1 MSISELFSYFA
12 YAPVARGFL
21 ALTAAGVSFPLIGV
35 FVLRLNLVPLR
46 FALMHGA
53 LLGGAAALASGIDP
67 LAAGIAVDLA
77 LVFVISPLSRRSGLR
92 ESHVSTL
99 FMVLTVGLAF
109 AVVYKA
115 DVPAQDAFSI
125 FWGSLYALTRL
136 DLALV
141 ASFSVLIAGFVA
153 VQFRRITAVL
163 YSREIAFTSGVPER
177 ALTNAIMALTGVTVA
192 FGMKLIGAL
201 LLDSILLLPAIA
213 ATFFARSV
221 KGLFV
226 IASAAG
232 LVSAAIGFF
241 VSLAFDLPASS
252 AVTVVSALLLC
263 AGILLRRLHSH
274 ER

>member
-1 MSISELFSYFA
+1 MSFPELFSYLA
-12 YAPVARGFL
+12 YAPVLRGFL
-21 ALTAAGVSFPLIGV
+21 ALATAGAAFPLIGV

-53 LLGGAAALASGIDP
+53 LLGGAAALAAGIDP
-67 LAAGIAVDLA
+67 LAAGIAVDLL
-77 LVFVISPLSRRSGLR
+77 LVFVIAPFSRRTGLR

-99 FMVLTVGLAF
+99 FMVFTVGLAF

-115 DVPAQDAFSI
+115 DVPAQEAFSI
-125 FWGSLYALTRL
+125 FWGTLYALTRL
-136 DLALV
+136 DLVLV
-141 ASFSVLIAGFVA
+141 VLFSVIIAVFIA

-192 FGMKLIGAL
+192 FAMRLIGAL
-201 LLDSILLLPAIA
+201 LLDAILLLPAIA

-232 LVSAAIGFF
+232 LVSAVIGFL

-252 AVTVVSALLLC
+252 AVTITSALLLG
-263 AGILLRRLHSH
+263 AGILIRRVHSH